1 MLSKTELVMVKLLL
15 GGVRFQVG
23 HDHRKGDPSGLLGAG
38 ELTDQ
43 EDSHWCRRKRMIWD
57 ILRKWN
63 EKDFMAK

>member
-1 MLSKTELVMVKLLL
+1 MLSKTEFVMVSLLS

-23 HDHRKGDPSGLLGAG
+23 HDHRKGDPSGCCGAG

-43 EDSHWCRRKRMIWD
+43 EDSHWCRGKRMIWD
-57 ILRKWN
+57 ILRKWH